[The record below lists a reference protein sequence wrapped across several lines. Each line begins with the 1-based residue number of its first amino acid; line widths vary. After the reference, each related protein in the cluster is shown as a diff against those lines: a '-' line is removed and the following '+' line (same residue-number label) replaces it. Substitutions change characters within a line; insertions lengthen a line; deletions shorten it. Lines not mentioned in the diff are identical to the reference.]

1 MGIICSGFIAS
12 ARTSAEAAGQ
22 RNVRLV
28 EFPGPNIGVQS
39 EGDVRANAQVL
50 VDRVVRSLTEEVV
63 PKETPLVAEPDP
75 GDIVFRGTFS
85 AVNDYLYENG
95 LTDGLPVVPPTPEK
109 VQEFLKYTERPP
121 DAILGIFPPGRRE
134 ATPWT
139 VAVNGIMAGCRPEY
153 MPVLMA
159 ITEAVADPR
168 YSIGQSGS
176 TSGWAPMIIVNGPI
190 IRQLE
195 FQSEAAVTR
204 PGRKANTTIGRFL
217 RLFMVNVARF
227 MPGITDKAT
236 FGLNFFVVLAEAERR
251 SPWEPL
257 SVSLGFKPG
266 MSTVTVNSVLC
277 VSYNFITNGSAENQM
292 GIIAEEASRALSQDT
307 VLQAF
312 GPERRHLLV
321 LSPLVASI
329 LSGGGYS
336 KRDVQQYL
344 FENVGI
350 TGRQFDRVLQRF
362 WPKETACSL
371 VEQGRLPEPFC
382 ISEDPDRIVPLMWNP
397 DEFLIVVAG
406 DPTRNRCFIATQ
418 CAEQGLATSKP
429 IEVPGKWE
437 EMLAKLQDLG
447 YRRED

>member
-1 MGIICSGFIAS
+1 MAS
-12 ARTSAEAAGQ
+12 ARASAEAAGQ

-28 EFPGPNIGVQS
+28 EFAGPNIGVQS
-39 EGDVRANAQVL
+39 EADVRANAQVL
-50 VDRVVRSLTEEVV
+50 IDRVVRSLTEEVV
-63 PKETPLVAEPDP
+63 SEETPLVAEPGP

-85 AVNDYLYENG
+85 EVNDYLYENS

-109 VQEFLKYTERPP
+109 VQEFLKYTERSP

-139 VAVNGIMAGCRPEY
+139 VAVNGVMAGCRPEY

-159 ITEAVADPR
+159 ITEAVADHR

-190 IRQLE
+190 IQELK
-195 FQSEAAVTR
+195 FQSETAVTR
-204 PGRKANTTIGRFL
+204 PGRRANTTIGRFL
-217 RLFMVNVARF
+217 RLFMVNVPRF

-251 SPWEPL
+251 TPWEPL

-266 MSTVTVNSVLC
+266 VSTVTVNSVLC
-277 VSYNFITNGSAENQM
+277 VSYNFITIGSAENQIE
-292 GIIAEEASRALSQDT
+292 IIAEEASRALSQDT

-329 LSGGGYS
+329 LSEGGYS

-350 TGRQFDRVLQRF
+350 RSRQFDRVLQRF
-362 WPKETACSL
+362 WPKETACTL
-371 VEQGRLPEPFC
+371 VKQGKLPESFC
-382 ISEDPDRIVPLMWNP
+382 ISEDPDRMVPLMWNP
-397 DEFLIVVAG
+397 DEFLVVVAG

-437 EMLAKLQDLG
+437 EMLARLQN
-447 YRRED
+447 

>member
-1 MGIICSGFIAS
+1 MAS
-12 ARTSAEAAGQ
+12 ARASAEAAGQ
-22 RNVRLV
+22 HHVRLV
-28 EFPGPNIGVQS
+28 EFPGPNIGVQT
-39 EGDVRANAQVL
+39 EADVRANAEV
-50 VDRVVRSLTEEVV
+50 VIDRVVKSLTEEVV
-63 PKETPLVAEPDP
+63 SEGTPGVAEPDP
-75 GDIVFRGTFS
+75 GDIVFKGTFS
-85 AVNDYLYENG
+85 AVNDYLYENN
-95 LTDGLPVVPPTPEK
+95 LTDGLPVVPPTPER
-109 VQEFLKYTERPP
+109 VQEFLNYTERSP
-121 DAILGIFPPGRRE
+121 DAILGIFPPARRE

-139 VAVNGIMAGCRPEY
+139 VAVNSVMAGCRPEY

-159 ITEAVADPR
+159 VTEAVADPR

-190 IRQLE
+190 IHQLK

-204 PGRKANTTIGRFL
+204 PGRRANTTIGRFL

-227 MPGITDKAT
+227 MPGMTDKAT
-236 FGLNFFVVLAEAERR
+236 FGLNFFVVLAEAEHR

-277 VSYNFITNGSAENQM
+277 VSYNFITIGSADNQIE
-292 GIIAEEASRALSQDT
+292 IIAEEASRALSQDP

-312 GPERRHLLV
+312 GPERRHMLV

-329 LSGGGYS
+329 LSEGGYS
-336 KRDVQQYL
+336 KRDVQEYL

-350 TGRQFDRVLQRF
+350 PGRQFDRVLQRF

-371 VEQGRLPEPFC
+371 VKQGKLPESFC
-382 ISEDPDRIVPLMWNP
+382 VSEDPDRRVPLMWNP
-397 DEFLIVVAG
+397 DEFLIIVAG

-418 CAEQGLATSKP
+418 CGDQGLATSKP
-429 IEVPGKWE
+429 IELPGNWE
-437 EMLAKLQDLG
+437 ERLAKLKN
-447 YRRED
+447 